1 MANSSYCRYENTAR
15 DLKDCVEAIDTD
27 GISETASDREIE
39 GLRDLLLLAKEVVD
53 REDEILDLLGD
64 S

>member
-15 DLKDCVEAIDTD
+15 DLNDCVKAIDTD
-27 GISETASDREIE
+27 GISESASDREIE
-39 GLRDLLLLAKEVVD
+39 GLRDLLYLAKEVVD

>member
-1 MANSSYCRYENTAR
+1 MANLSYCRYENTAR
-15 DLKDCVEAIDTD
+15 DLRDCVEAIDYE

-39 GLRDLLLLAKEVVD
+39 GLRDLLILSKEIVD